1 MTIPNIDSYS
11 VPNAEALPQ
20 SRVRWRPDPA
30 RAALLIHDMQQYFL
44 RFFDQGAQPLASV
57 LDNIARLRR
66 ACDEAAIP
74 VIYTAQPPEQSASER
89 GLLNDVWGPGITAH
103 PEAHRIV
110 EALAPAASDL
120 VITKYR
126 YSAFHR
132 TELLSELRK
141 RGRDQL
147 IISGVYAHIG
157 CLLTACD
164 AFMND
169 VQPFFVADAVAD
181 FSRDYHTLAV
191 GYAAERCAVATL
203 TDELLGWLGK
213 GAARDTFVRA
223 ALANVLECPEDELL
237 PDENLFDLG
246 LDSIRIMALVE
257 RLRARGDELT
267 FVEVAECRT
276 LRELELR
283 LSSRREAQA

>member
-1 MTIPNIDSYS
+1 MTIPNIDSYP
-11 VPNAEALPQ
+11 VPSADVLPP
-20 SRVRWRPDPA
+20 SRVHWRPERG

-44 RFFDQGAQPLASV
+44 RFFDPGAQPLASV

-74 VIYTAQPPEQSASER
+74 VIYTAQPPEQSAHER

-103 PEAHRIV
+103 PDAHHIV
-110 EALAPAASDL
+110 EALAPAADDL
-120 VITKYR
+120 VLTKYR

-132 TELLSELRK
+132 TELLAELRK

-147 IISGVYAHIG
+147 IICGVYAHIG

-169 VQPFFVADAVAD
+169 IQPFFVADAVAD

-203 TDELLGWLGK
+203 TDQVLGWLGNDK
-213 GAARDTFVRA
+213 GSTSFARA
-223 ALANVLECPEDELL
+223 ALANVLECREDELV

-257 RLRARGDELT
+257 RLRARGLHLS

-276 LRELELR
+276 LRELEQR
-283 LSSRREAQA
+283 LAGGQEALA